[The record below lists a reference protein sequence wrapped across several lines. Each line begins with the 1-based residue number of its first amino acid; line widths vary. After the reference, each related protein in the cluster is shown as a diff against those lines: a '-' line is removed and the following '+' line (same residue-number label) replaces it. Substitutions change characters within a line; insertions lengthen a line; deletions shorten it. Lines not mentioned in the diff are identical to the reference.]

1 MFTNCVH
8 ITLFPLLTL
17 EYRPVDK
24 RIGLDGVPAQVNVVV
39 ELQLLRVLRVG
50 QAVKQ
55 RNHPIGHG
63 SLCQYLV
70 HHIITP
76 VILNKVRSDK
86 QSS

>member
-1 MFTNCVH
+1 MISARVH
-8 ITLFPLLTL
+8 ITLFSLLTL

-76 VILNKVRSDK
+76 IILNKIRGDK